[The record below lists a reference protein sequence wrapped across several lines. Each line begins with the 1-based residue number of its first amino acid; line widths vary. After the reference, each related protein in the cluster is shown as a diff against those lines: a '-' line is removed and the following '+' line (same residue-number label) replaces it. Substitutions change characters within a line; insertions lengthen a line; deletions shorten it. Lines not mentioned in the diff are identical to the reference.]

1 MFYVNISV
9 ENNNVLGSFIAD
21 SYFFEPSKYDYAFYL
36 YKDGEKIETKWY
48 TDNMKAEFLIEKF
61 DGVFYIKAFVR
72 DKAHGDKRT
81 FDSEKISIDI
91 WNYR

>member
-1 MFYVNISV
+1 M
-9 ENNNVLGSFIAD
+9 
-21 SYFFEPSKYDYAFYL
+21 

-91 WNYR
+91 